1 MKQDKIINKSN
12 QIRTN
17 WFDFDLIKT
26 DELSQVSELLKFI
39 WRETFSDFLSELPAN
54 ILFCPEKIKEWVDAA
69 NTYTLVAKTQDNK
82 IVGIISAYHEQ
93 NRVHVSN
100 LYIHPNFQK
109 QGLGTVLLSSVFQQ
123 FPNVIKFTLRVFE
136 KNIKARNFYLKQG
149 FREVSV
155 RNAIFGTEI
164 TPSILMEKIIN

>member
-1 MKQDKIINKSN
+1 MEQEKIINNSN
-12 QIRTN
+12 QTIINR
-17 WFDFDLIKT
+17 FYFDLIQAN
-26 DELSQVSELLKFI
+26 EISQVSELLKFI
-39 WRETFSDFLSELPAN
+39 WREAFSDFLSELPAN
-54 ILFCPEKIKEWVDAA
+54 ILFCPEKIREWVDAS
-69 NTYTLVAKTQDNK
+69 NTYTLVAKTHDSK
-82 IVGIISAYHEQ
+82 IVGIISAFHQQ

-100 LYIHPNFQK
+100 LYIHHNFQK

-123 FPNVIKFTLRVFE
+123 FPTVEKFTLRVFE